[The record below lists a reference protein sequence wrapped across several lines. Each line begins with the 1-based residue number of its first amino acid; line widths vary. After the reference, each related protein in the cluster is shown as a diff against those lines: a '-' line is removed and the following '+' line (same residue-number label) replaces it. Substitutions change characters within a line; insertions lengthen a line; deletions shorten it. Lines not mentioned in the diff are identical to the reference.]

1 MSIVLLIPMMRKKK
15 LKKTIRI
22 RSPKNLKKKKKPKR
36 VSRRNKE
43 AVEEPSIA
51 NVAVA
56 CPDGASEAA
65 KTVYDVLTAQPQPVD
80 LLAEKANM
88 SIPVLL
94 AALTELEMFGCA
106 TNSAGQQYQR
116 T

>member
-1 MSIVLLIPMMRKKK
+1 M
-15 LKKTIRI
+15 
-22 RSPKNLKKKKKPKR
+22 
-36 VSRRNKE
+36 
-43 AVEEPSIA
+43 EETSIA